1 MKTGDLVR
9 IRRRPRVC
17 AVNKTRD
24 PKGKDF
30 GCGVVLEVRPAK
42 YVTGNIYVISR
53 NGKEEWYD
61 DTWDLE
67 VLCEAK

>member
-24 PKGKDF
+24 PKCNVSLID
-30 GCGVVLEVRPAK
+30 
-42 YVTGNIYVISR
+42 
-53 NGKEEWYD
+53 
-61 DTWDLE
+61 
-67 VLCEAK
+67 

>member
-42 YVTGNIYVISR
+42 SNIYVIYR
-53 NGKEEWYD
+53 DGKEEWYD

>member
-30 GCGVVLEVRPAK
+30 GCGVVLEVRSAK
-42 YVTGNIYVISR
+42 SNIYVIYR
-53 NGKEEWYD
+53 DGKEEWYD